1 MFVRESVSCRLT
13 DKKKWFSSQSAVHQE
28 RKEGRGRT
36 NHSQE
41 ESRRNPLTVPC
52 RECRKDKRLFMIS
65 EMYF

>member
-28 RKEGRGRT
+28 RKEGRGRA

-41 ESRRNPLTVPC
+41 EREEILLRC
-52 RECRKDKRLFMIS
+52 RAENVEKTKDFL
-65 EMYF
+65 